1 MTTTLFT
8 EITAFLFGR
17 KYYANIINTKGT
29 AKCEISSFIFRTRDE
44 ARRHRD
50 QLQYNMSYHYVETVT
65 FRSRKE
71 YSSRP

>member
-8 EITAFLFGR
+8 EIMAFLFGR
-17 KYYANIINTKGT
+17 KYYANIINTNGT
-29 AKCEISSFIFRTRDE
+29 AKCEISSFIFHTRAE

-50 QLQYNMSYHYVETVT
+50 ALQYNMSYRYIETVT

-71 YSSRP
+71 YPSQS